1 MAENKGKTKGAIM
14 SAVQSAQMAVGS
26 ALKGGQM
33 AMGGGDGGASQSIPL
48 LEDLRSIGREN
59 EKNTESMLSIF
70 KAMFIF
76 DKDQAARLRDQS
88 RENAQEEKPTGPTG
102 GVVGDV
108 KGLKDAK
115 GIPGVLAA
123 AAALTAL
130 AAFARGTMFED
141 LIRLPGQ
148 LKGIKGMASFA
159 AGVSKIGT
167 LGLGAKFIDNAT
179 DSLKLFKSNFITRL
193 DELKLAAK
201 NKFASVKF
209 PAFTGLAKYIDDLDF
224 VKFIKNS
231 KGYALAVTSLKGIQ
245 SGISSVMGPM
255 KSAFTSVFGSGG
267 SAGPAG
273 AGGGGAG
280 GAINKILA
288 PLRAI
293 GRVIGKLFLPITL
306 VMGIFDG
313 YKGFMEE
320 YEKEQ
325 NFIDGIRGAVEGI
338 VDGFI
343 GGFVRL
349 ATSAVAA
356 GLEFLGLENLATI
369 IDNFGTD
376 ITASFKT
383 AVGGLV
389 DFVTGIFTLDLERIT
404 KGLKNLVGGTAD
416 FLFTLVTTPVDAAI
430 AFVSDI
436 FNLGDPDNP
445 FTIRGFL
452 FGDEATGQK
461 GVINKAI
468 DFVKDLFNM
477 DNLKE
482 KFDNIK
488 ASVLNF
494 GLRAKAVV
502 AASAAFVKAGFP
514 GGESPT
520 EAYKRVFDEVM
531 ASGQVNANEKTESG
545 EDIAKTSVTNVEGDT
560 TETTY
565 KTETINRYGKK
576 GESSVVYID
585 NSSNQNS
592 QTTNQKNETYTGSL
606 TTGSDSYFDR
616 EAYGGA

>member
-1 MAENKGKTKGAIM
+1 MAENKGKTKGAILG
-14 SAVQSAQMAVGS
+14 AVQSAQMAVGS
-26 ALKGGQM
+26 MLKGGQM

-76 DKDQAARLRDQS
+76 DKEQAARLRDQG
-88 RENAQEEKPTGPTG
+88 RENKQEDKPTGPST
-102 GVVGDV
+102 VTDI
-108 KGLKDAK
+108 KSLKESK

-148 LKGIKGMASFA
+148 LKGIKGMATFA
-159 AGVSKIGT
+159 TGVSKIGT

-179 DSLKLFKSNFITRL
+179 DSLKLFKSNFILRL

-255 KSAFTSVFGSGG
+255 KSAFTSVFGSAGG
-267 SAGPAG
+267 GGPAG
-273 AGGGGAG
+273 AGGGGG
-280 GAINKILA
+280 GAINKILS

-369 IDNFGTD
+369 IDNFGID

-430 AFVSDI
+430 AFVQDI

-452 FGDEATGQK
+452 FGDEATGQE
-461 GVINKAI
+461 GVVTKAVN
-468 DFVKDLFNM
+468 FVKDLFNM
-477 DNLKE
+477 DGLKE
-482 KFDNIK
+482 KFANIK
-488 ASVLNF
+488 NSVLDF
-494 GLRAKAVV
+494 GKRAKAVV

-531 ASGQVNANEKTESG
+531 NAGGSGDSDVKGG
-545 EDIAKTSVTNVEGDT
+545 EDIVKSSVTNVEGDT

-565 KTETINRYGKK
+565 KTETLNRYGKK
-576 GESSVVYID
+576 GEDGSVVYID
-585 NSSNQNS
+585 NSTKQNNN
-592 QTTNQKNETYTGSL
+592 TNNNKNETYTGQL

>member
-14 SAVQSAQMAVGS
+14 SAVQSAQLAVGS

-33 AMGGGDGGASQSIPL
+33 AMGGGDSGASQSIPL

-76 DKDQAARLRDQS
+76 DKEQAARLRDQG
-88 RENAQEEKPTGPTG
+88 RENAQEKPVGPTGPG
-102 GVVGDV
+102 MKGDI
-108 KGLKDAK
+108 KELKDSK

-148 LKGIKGMASFA
+148 LKGIKGMATFA
-159 AGVSKIGT
+159 SGVSKIGT

-179 DSLKLFKSNFITRL
+179 DSLKLFKTNFITRL

-201 NKFASVKF
+201 NKFAAIKM

-231 KGYALAVTSLKGIQ
+231 KGYSLAVSSLKGIKA
-245 SGISSVMGPM
+245 GINGIITPM
-255 KSAFTSVFGSGG
+255 KAAFGAIFGFAGG
-267 SAGPAG
+267 GGGPAG
-273 AGGGGAG
+273 AGGGGKSA
-280 GAINKILA
+280 LSRLFA
-288 PLRAI
+288 PLKAI
-293 GRVIGKLFLPITL
+293 GKIVSKLFLPITII
-306 VMGIFDG
+306 MGIFDG
-313 YKGFMEE
+313 YQGFVDEFQ
-320 YEKEQ
+320 KEGS
-325 NFIDGIRGAVEGI
+325 ILDGIRGAVTGI

-343 GGFVRL
+343 GGLVRL
-349 ATSAVAA
+349 VTDAI
-356 GLEFLGLENLATI
+356 GWMLEKLGFEHLATI
-369 IDNFGTD
+369 ITDFGND
-376 ITASFKT
+376 ITASFST

-389 DFVTGIFTLDLERIT
+389 DFVTGIFSLDLERIT

-430 AFVSDI
+430 AFVQDL
-436 FNLGDPDNP
+436 FNLGDPENP

-452 FGDEATGQK
+452 FGDETQEGI
-461 GVINKAI
+461 VNKAVN
-468 DFVKDLFNM
+468 FVKDLFNM
-477 DNLKE
+477 DGLKE
-482 KFDNIK
+482 KFANIK
-488 ASVLNF
+488 ASVLDF
-494 GLRAKAVV
+494 GKRAKAVV

-531 ASGQVNANEKTESG
+531 NAGGSGDSDVKGG
-545 EDIAKTSVTNVEGDT
+545 EEIVKSSVTNVEGDT

-565 KTETINRYGKK
+565 KTETLNRYGKK
-576 GESSVVYID
+576 GEGEAIVYVD
-585 NSSNQNS
+585 NSNKVNNNARYAKS
-592 QTTNQKNETYTGSL
+592 ETYTGSL
-606 TTGSDSYFDR
+606 TTGTDPYFDR
-616 EAYGGA
+616 EALNGA

>member
-1 MAENKGKTKGAIM
+1 MAENKGKTKGAILG
-14 SAVQSAQMAVGS
+14 AVQSAQMAVGS
-26 ALKGGQM
+26 MLKGGQM
-33 AMGGGDGGASQSIPL
+33 AMGGGDGGASQSVPL
-48 LEDLRSIGREN
+48 LEDLREIGRQN
-59 EKNTESMLSIF
+59 EQNTESMLSIF
-70 KAMFIF
+70 KAMFVF
-76 DKDQAARLRDQS
+76 DKDQAARLRDQK
-88 RENAQEEKPTGPTG
+88 RENKQEEKPTGPRT
-102 GVVGDV
+102 VTDI
-108 KGLKDAK
+108 KSLKESK

-148 LKGIKGMASFA
+148 LKGIKGMATFA
-159 AGVSKIGT
+159 TGVSKLGT

-179 DSLKLFKSNFITRL
+179 DSLKLFKTNFIARL
-193 DELKLAAK
+193 DDLKLAAK
-201 NKFASVKF
+201 NKFAAIKF
-209 PAFTGLAKYIDDLDF
+209 PAFTGLAAYIDDLDF
-224 VKFIKNS
+224 VKYIKNS

-245 SGISSVMGPM
+245 SGISGIITPM
-255 KSAFTSVFGSGG
+255 KSAFASVFGSGMSG
-267 SAGPAG
+267 GPAG
-273 AGGGGAG
+273 AGGGGG
-280 GAINKILA
+280 GQLQKILT
-288 PLRAI
+288 PLKAI
-293 GRVIGKLFLPITL
+293 GKVIGKLFLPITL

-313 YKGFMEE
+313 YTGFMEE

-349 ATSAVAA
+349 ATGAVAA
-356 GLEFLGLENLATI
+356 GLEFLGLDNLATI
-369 IDNFGTD
+369 IDNFGID
-376 ITASFKT
+376 ITANFKT

-436 FNLGDPDNP
+436 FNLGDPENP

-452 FGDEATGQK
+452 FGDETQE
-461 GVINKAI
+461 GVVNKAVN
-468 DFVKDLFNM
+468 FVKDLFNM
-477 DNLKE
+477 DGLKE

-488 ASVLNF
+488 SSVLDF
-494 GLRAKAVV
+494 GKRAKAVV

-531 ASGQVNANEKTESG
+531 NAGGSGDSDVKGG
-545 EDIAKTSVTNVEGDT
+545 EDIVKSTVTNVEGDT

-565 KTETINRYGKK
+565 KTETLNRYGKK
-576 GESSVVYID
+576 GENQSVTYID
-585 NSSNQNS
+585 NSTKQNNQ
-592 QTTNQKNETYTGSL
+592 TNNNQNETYTGQL
-606 TTGSDSYFDR
+606 TTGSDPYYDR
-616 EAYGGA
+616 FAWGGA

>member
-1 MAENKGKTKGAIM
+1 MADNKGKTKGAIM

-33 AMGGGDGGASQSIPL
+33 AMGGDSGASQSIPL

-76 DKDQAARLRDQS
+76 DKEQAARLRDQS
-88 RENAQEEKPTGPTG
+88 RENKQEVPAGPTG
-102 GVVGDV
+102 GMKGDV
-108 KGLKDAK
+108 KELKDSK

-148 LKGIKGMASFA
+148 LKGIKGMATFA
-159 AGVSKIGT
+159 SGVSKIGT

-179 DSLKLFKSNFITRL
+179 DSLKLFKTNFIARL
-193 DELKLAAK
+193 DDLKLAAK

-209 PAFTGLAKYIDDLDF
+209 PAFTGLAAYIDDLDF
-224 VKFIKNS
+224 VKYIKNS

-245 SGISSVMGPM
+245 SGISGIITPM
-255 KSAFTSVFGSGG
+255 KSAFASVFGSGMSG
-267 SAGPAG
+267 GPAG
-273 AGGGGAG
+273 AGGGGG
-280 GAINKILA
+280 GQLQKILT
-288 PLRAI
+288 PLKAI

-306 VMGIFDG
+306 IMGIFDG
-313 YKGFMEE
+313 YTGFMEE

-376 ITASFKT
+376 ITANFKT

-461 GVINKAI
+461 GVVTKAVE
-468 DFVKDLFNM
+468 FFTDLFNM
-477 DNLKE
+477 DGIKE
-482 KFDNIK
+482 KYANIK
-488 ASVLNF
+488 ASVMDF
-494 GLRAKAVV
+494 GKRAKAIV

-514 GGESPT
+514 GGESPS
-520 EAYKRVFDEVM
+520 EAYKRVFDAMTKSDTEV
-531 ASGQVNANEKTESG
+531 APQDVKGD
-545 EDIAKTSVTNVEGDT
+545 DIVKSTVTNVEGDT

-565 KTETINRYGKK
+565 KTEQLNNYGNN
-576 GESSVVYID
+576 GQGGDVTYID
-585 NSSNQNS
+585 NSTKQNNNTSNN
-592 QTTNQKNETYTGSL
+592 NNETYTGSL
-606 TTGSDSYFDR
+606 TTGSDPYYDR
-616 EAYGGA
+616 EAWGGA